1 MFGNKF
7 YHIKLFGSLG
17 IFLALCVY
25 GYQEGRW
32 INPDPIRASVLEPG
46 YDGKTL
52 WIPGTQ
58 IKRMEED
65 GFVFQ
70 QGETDVKVIGK
81 EEWMKEGMFLELT
94 GTFRSN
100 PPTLELK
107 EAKPNKIIRWWRII
121 LAGSILTLVG
131 VIILFFRRFRIRREA
146 WEVKWPTS

>member
-25 GYQEGRW
+25 GYREGRW

-46 YDGKTL
+46 YDGEIL
-52 WIPGTQ
+52 WIPGTK

-94 GTFRSN
+94 GTF
-100 PPTLELK
+100 
-107 EAKPNKIIRWWRII
+107 
-121 LAGSILTLVG
+121 
-131 VIILFFRRFRIRREA
+131 
-146 WEVKWPTS
+146 